1 MGLVVELIGF
11 HDHLLLVTFDHAR
24 IRGRSWLILLG
35 ICFGLLLEHKLLTLL
50 VDLIGSLIGWIHPAS
65 LELHYKLFLSL
76 SLGMLALLLVL
87 PDFEPLAILIN
98 VDLSI
103 AIGLLSIALIKDL
116 IYRVNQVYAD
126 IHKLL
131 VVFSVI
137 SIKTVLSIEEVLVDH
152 MVLLM
157 LLLVDIE
164 GRRNGNTA
172 ISTMVDRRGLNLT
185 GQILLWDD

>member
-1 MGLVVELIGF
+1 MLSFFI
-11 HDHLLLVTFDHAR
+11 VTVFP
-24 IRGRSWLILLG
+24 
-35 ICFGLLLEHKLLTLL
+35 KN
-50 VDLIGSLIGWIHPAS
+50 
-65 LELHYKLFLSL
+65 LSL
-76 SLGMLALLLVL
+76 R
-87 PDFEPLAILIN
+87 
-98 VDLSI
+98 VDE
-103 AIGLLSIALIKDL
+103 
-116 IYRVNQVYAD
+116 VYAHVD
-126 IHKLL
+126 KLL

-185 GQILLWDD
+185 GQILL

>member
-1 MGLVVELIGF
+1 
-11 HDHLLLVTFDHAR
+11 
-24 IRGRSWLILLG
+24 
-35 ICFGLLLEHKLLTLL
+35 
-50 VDLIGSLIGWIHPAS
+50 
-65 LELHYKLFLSL
+65 
-76 SLGMLALLLVL
+76 MLALLLVL

-185 GQILLWDD
+185 GQILL